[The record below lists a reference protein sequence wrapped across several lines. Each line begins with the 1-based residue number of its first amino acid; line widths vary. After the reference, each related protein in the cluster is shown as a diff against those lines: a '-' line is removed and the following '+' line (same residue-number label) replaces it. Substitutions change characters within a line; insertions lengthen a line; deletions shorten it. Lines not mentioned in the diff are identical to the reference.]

1 MTSDKMAVFLYET
14 FHIFLL
20 MPMVQGTVSIQ
31 FYLSK
36 CVWLLS
42 WILTSEIDYKYHH
55 LADVSEYQA

>member
-20 MPMVQGTVSIQ
+20 IPMVQGTVSIQ

-42 WILTSEIDYKYHH
+42 WILTSEIDT
-55 LADVSEYQA
+55 DIIIWQT